1 MCNKK
6 LTVNDFTTLKVIG
19 KGSYGKVL
27 LVKKND
33 DNKIYAMK
41 ILKKKAMIKRNQ
53 VKKNNGINRSS
64 IYSKISI
71 CISNTTK
78 IIYDNGLLSRW

>member
-53 VKKNNGINRSS
+53 VKHIKTERKIMELIDFKHHKNYI
-64 IYSKISI
+64 
-71 CISNTTK
+71 
-78 IIYDNGLLSRW
+78 

>member
-41 ILKKKAMIKRNQ
+41 ILKKKEK
-53 VKKNNGINRSS
+53 
-64 IYSKISI
+64 
-71 CISNTTK
+71 
-78 IIYDNGLLSRW
+78 